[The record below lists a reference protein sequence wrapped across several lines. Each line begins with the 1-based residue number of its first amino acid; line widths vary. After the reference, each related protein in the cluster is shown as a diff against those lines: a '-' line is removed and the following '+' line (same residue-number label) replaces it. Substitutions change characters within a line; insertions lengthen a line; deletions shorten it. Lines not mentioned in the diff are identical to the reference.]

1 MRRPVAALI
10 TSLWFLAAP
19 GLGGVLVPYLLTGWR
34 VGQVPWPVRLA
45 GVALVLL
52 STVLLALCFA
62 RFVTEGS
69 GTPLPSAPTE
79 TVLVGGPYRYVRNP
93 MYLAGLG
100 VVLGQALLLGRP
112 SSSSTPGAWRSAS
125 PLSSTA
131 TRSRCC
137 GVGTAT
143 PTTPT
148 VAPSRPGGRTTG
160 RGPGRTAS
168 VPTRGGPVAHERPA

>member
-52 STVLLALCFA
+52 SAVLLALCFA

-112 SSSSTPGAWRSAS
+112 VLVLYAGCLALGFAALVHGYEEPLLRRRYGDAYDAYRRAVPAWWPNHR
-125 PLSSTA
+125 PW
-131 TRSRCC
+131 TRKDR
-137 GVGTAT
+137 
-143 PTTPT
+143 
-148 VAPSRPGGRTTG
+148 
-160 RGPGRTAS
+160 
-168 VPTRGGPVAHERPA
+168 